1 MKEGT
6 EEQKGK
12 VKLSKA
18 QGRPMTF
25 TLVSSLENICE
36 SLKGT
41 AENEVSALRKNLVEI
56 IESIGY
62 EEIVETA
69 GLH

>member
-1 MKEGT
+1 
-6 EEQKGK
+6 
-12 VKLSKA
+12 
-18 QGRPMTF
+18 MTF

-41 AENEVSALRKNLVEI
+41 AENEVNALRKNLVEI